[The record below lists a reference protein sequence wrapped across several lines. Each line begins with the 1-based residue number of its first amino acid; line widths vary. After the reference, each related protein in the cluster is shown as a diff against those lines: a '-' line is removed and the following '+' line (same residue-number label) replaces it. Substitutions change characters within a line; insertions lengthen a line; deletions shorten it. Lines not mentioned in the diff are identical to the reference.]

1 MKKFLLLCCS
11 LGFLLFA
18 GVNASHALFPADITI
33 RVTGD
38 AGLEL
43 AADVTIPKTG
53 GNEKAMFDIV
63 VPWEGTVYAELLT
76 VQFQKQSSDGYFKVQ
91 LIRHGEVVREG
102 ETSAA
107 YGKVWLT
114 MPLF

>member
-1 MKKFLLLCCS
+1 MKKFMLIGLAIALS
-11 LGFLLFA
+11 ILMGLSPA
-18 GVNASHALFPADITI
+18 HALFPADITI

-43 AADVTIPKTG
+43 AAEITIPKTG
-53 GNEKAMFDIV
+53 GNRKAVFDII
-63 VPWEGTVYAELLT
+63 VPWEDNVYAELLT
-76 VQFQKQSSDGYFKVQ
+76 VQFQKKSPDGYFKVQ
-91 LIRHGEVVREG
+91 LIKHGEVVREG
-102 ETSAA
+102 ETSAP